1 MGKYSEI
8 INEDIK
14 KAMLAKERDKLEA
27 LRALKSAFLLAKTEN
42 SEHELTDEKE
52 IQIIQKQYKQR
63 IDSAEM
69 YKANNRMELAEKELN
84 EAKYI
89 ALYMPQ
95 ALSNVE
101 LENEIKTIMA
111 EVGAQNLA
119 DLGKVMSIASKKLAG
134 KANNKDIADKA
145 KQLLGNQ
152 SLG

>member
-14 KAMLAKERDKLEA
+14 KAMLAKEREKLEA
-27 LRALKSAFLLAKTEN
+27 LRALKSAFLLAKTES

-89 ALYMPQ
+89 AAYMPQ
-95 ALSNVE
+95 ALSNEE
-101 LENEIKTIMA
+101 LENEIKIIIA
-111 EVGAQNLA
+111 EVNAQSLS
-119 DLGKVMSIASKKLAG
+119 DLGKVMGIASKKLAG

-145 KQLLGNQ
+145 KQLL
-152 SLG
+152 SK

>member
-14 KAMLAKERDKLEA
+14 KAMLAKEREKLDA
-27 LRALKSAFLLAKTEN
+27 LRALKSAFLLAKTEG

-89 ALYMPQ
+89 AAYMPK
-95 ALSNVE
+95 ALSSEE
-101 LENEIKTIMA
+101 LEAEIKTIIN
-111 EVGAQNLA
+111 EVGAKNMA
-119 DLGKVMSIASKKLAG
+119 DMGKVMGIASKKLAG
-134 KANNKDIADKA
+134 KANNKDISDKV
-145 KQLLGNQ
+145 KQLLG
-152 SLG
+152 